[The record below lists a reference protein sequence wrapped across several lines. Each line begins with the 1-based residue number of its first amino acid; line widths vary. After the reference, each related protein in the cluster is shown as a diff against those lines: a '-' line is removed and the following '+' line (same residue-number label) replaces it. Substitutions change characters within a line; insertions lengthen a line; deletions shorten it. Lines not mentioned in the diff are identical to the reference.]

1 MQCDLFFLEKKVRK
15 GRLLRKSKD
24 GEEMESV
31 RRRMKIKLYRE
42 KERLFLL
49 RDSLLL
55 LTLPTNWQMTI
66 KVAIY

>member
-49 RDSLLL
+49 RDSLLS

>member
-1 MQCDLFFLEKKVRK
+1 MQCALFFLEKKVRK

-42 KERLFLL
+42 KERLFE
-49 RDSLLL
+49 S
-55 LTLPTNWQMTI
+55 W
-66 KVAIY
+66 